1 MFYLK
6 HTFLFSRYIQVMEKR
21 LWRDVL
27 KAATGASNSNS
38 GSLRTLQHYYTK
50 LLLPYECHVS
60 NLDISQCLSK
70 FENSSSLHSSLSSPS
85 SQLSTDS
92 DRMNHYPDLS
102 AFDSN
107 TMDPKP
113 RLNGEAEL
121 DLNHDMAS
129 KDRLSQRLSSQ
140 DSGDSGAMNTQES
153 PQLDSQLASALRQKP
168 SDNHT
173 LDIPEDSSN
182 SFDYSQGITEP
193 LPDISVQDAESV
205 LGMSPSPYPPNQQ
218 QPPGGPGTPSG
229 GHTTSSPSHY
239 PPGFHG
245 GPPSTPNTGGQEMMD
260 ISGRSTP
267 GMTSTGAASV
277 PPNHPSASAYP
288 PSYPMDPSLGGYPS
302 SMPPG
307 YHPYNS
313 PSPHP
318 PYNIPTP
325 PPNFQHPSS
334 MMRMPY
340 GNGSHYPGMPPSMAM
355 HGHMP
360 PMDYPTAAGSYRS
373 AVMSPHGPI
382 SMRDMAQPYPGH
394 HNMSPE
400 WHWQQRLSSL
410 PPHIQSSYSRHIA
423 AQQSANAA
431 LRQQQLAAMQH
442 HHHQQQQQHQQSQ
455 HQQQHLQHS
464 MRGSPGGGH
473 GMGMGLS
480 GMDGSAKIHMQDQ
493 QNFARNRSAEMM
505 KMLADRTSS
514 SSPRPSHHRPEVSKL
529 CSIYS
534 VLICRSIVRLIAVDD
549 SL

>member
-6 HTFLFSRYIQVMEKR
+6 HTLLFCYNIQVMEKR
-21 LWRDVL
+21 LWREVL

-38 GSLRTLQHYYTK
+38 GSLRTLQQYYTK

-92 DRMNHYPDLS
+92 DRMNHYPDIS

-121 DLNHDMAS
+121 DLNNDMAS
-129 KDRLSQRLSSQ
+129 KDRLSRRLNSQ
-140 DSGDSGAMNTQES
+140 DSGDSGTMNTQES
-153 PQLDSQLASALRQKP
+153 SQIDSQLASALRQKP
-168 SDNHT
+168 DDNHT

-182 SFDYSQGITEP
+182 SFDSYSQGITEP

-205 LGMSPSPYPPNQQ
+205 LGMSPSPYPPNQP

-229 GHTTSSPSHY
+229 GHSSSSPSHY
-239 PPGFHG
+239 PPGFHS
-245 GPPSTPNTGGQEMMD
+245 GPPSTPNTGGGQEMMD
-260 ISGRSTP
+260 MSGRSTP
-267 GMTSTGAASV
+267 GAGGSSAV
-277 PPNHPSASAYP
+277 PPNYP
-288 PSYPMDPSLGGYPS
+288 PSYPMDPSLGGGYPS

-307 YHPYNS
+307 YHPYSS

-355 HGHMP
+355 HSHMS
-360 PMDYPTAAGSYRS
+360 PMDYAHTGSYRS
-373 AVMSPHGPI
+373 AVMSPHGQMA
-382 SMRDMAQPYPGH
+382 MREMGAQPYPGSH
-394 HNMSPE
+394 GISPE
-400 WHWQQRLSSL
+400 WHWQHRLSSL
-410 PPHIQSSYSRHIA
+410 PPHLQSSYSRQMA
-423 AQQSANAA
+423 AQQSASAAAA
-431 LRQQQLAAMQH
+431 LRQPQYQQQLAVLQH
-442 HHHQQQQQHQQSQ
+442 HHHQQQQQSHAQQQQRLQQS
-455 HQQQHLQHS
+455 L
-464 MRGSPGGGH
+464 RGSPGGGH
-473 GMGMGLS
+473 GMGMGPG
-480 GMDGSAKIHMQDQ
+480 GMDGAANIHMQDQ
-493 QNFARNRSAEMM
+493 QNFRSRSAEMM
-505 KMLADRTSS
+505 KMLSDRTSS
-514 SSPRPSHHRPEVSKL
+514 ASPRPSHHRPPEVSTQL
-529 CSIYS
+529 SHNIM
-534 VLICRSIVRLIAVDD
+534 
-549 SL
+549 